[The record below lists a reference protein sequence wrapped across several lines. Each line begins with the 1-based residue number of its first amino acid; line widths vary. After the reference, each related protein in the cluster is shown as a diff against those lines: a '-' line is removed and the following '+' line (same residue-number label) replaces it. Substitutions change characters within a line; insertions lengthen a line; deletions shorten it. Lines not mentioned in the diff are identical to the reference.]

1 MMEPNAFAPDAPRFV
16 RHLLDSYRR
25 WVGTELIERSGDER
39 ADLVRLFGVPFT
51 VVSHDAQTDPIFKF
65 GNQTALD
72 LWEIDLPAFL
82 QMPSRLTAE
91 PMHRDERA
99 RLLQRTERDGYVDDY
114 RGVRISS
121 RGRRFWIDQ
130 ATIWNIVDDADAY
143 LGQAAT
149 FDRWTFLKEGETP
162 QAGEAV

>member
-1 MMEPNAFAPDAPRFV
+1 MTDLASFAADTPRFV

-25 WVGTELIERSGDER
+25 WVGVELMERTGTEPS
-39 ADLVRLFGVPFT
+39 DLEQLFALPVV
-51 VVSHDAQTDPIFKF
+51 VVSHDAQDDPIFKF

-72 LWEIDLPAFL
+72 LWELRLPEFL

-91 PMHRDERA
+91 PLHRDERA

-121 RGRRFWIDQ
+121 RGRRFYIEQ
-130 ATIWNIVDDADAY
+130 ATIWNIVDDADTY
-143 LGQAAT
+143 IGQAAT
-149 FDRWTFLKEGETP
+149 FDHWTFLEAGETP
-162 QAGEAV
+162 